1 MNERGDARPDW
12 MSATRRVVLPRDMAS
27 NHARSENSPG
37 EVSGP
42 EARACAGLVAFH
54 RGESRPLELMS
65 HESEPGRVR
74 IDYRSGDQEGV
85 ALCHVQGREDG
96 TFEITG
102 AVVDEN
108 RLNDDQIAAFEAG
121 R

>member
-1 MNERGDARPDW
+1 MLAPQL
-12 MSATRRVVLPRDMAS
+12 ATLAIVGSLLA
-27 NHARSENSPG
+27 ACAEAPG
-37 EVSGP
+37 TPGP
-42 EARACAGLVAFH
+42 EARACAELVAFH
-54 RGESRPLELMS
+54 RGESRPLELTG